1 MKYTVEVHGIE
12 DSKTTFDDDKEGLTF
27 VKANIDWAVK
37 NRVFTQIHIWRENG
51 TYACGFTVN
60 LDGTVNMI

>member
-12 DSKTTFDDDKEGLTF
+12 DSRTTFDDDKEGLAF

-37 NRVFTQIHIWRENG
+37 NRVFTQIYIYRENG
-51 TYACGFTVN
+51 TRVCGFTVN
-60 LDGTVNMI
+60 LDGSVNMF